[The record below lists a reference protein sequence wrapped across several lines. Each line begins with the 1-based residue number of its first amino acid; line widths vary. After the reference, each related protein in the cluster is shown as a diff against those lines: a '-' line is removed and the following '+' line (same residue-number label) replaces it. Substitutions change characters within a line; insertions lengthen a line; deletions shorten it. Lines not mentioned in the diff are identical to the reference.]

1 MKIGY
6 MWRRNDA
13 RVVMFA
19 TATPVANSIT
29 DAYVMQR
36 YLRPDL
42 LEAAGISVFDTRA
55 ATFDQVVNQ
64 IELGTVPV
72 PEGPDRKPRSQPDPI
87 ASSSPARWQ
96 RKAPRA
102 GDSAGWPRR

>member
-64 IELGTVPV
+64 IELGT
-72 PEGPDRKPRSQPDPI
+72 EG
-87 ASSSPARWQ
+87 
-96 RKAPRA
+96 
-102 GDSAGWPRR
+102 GDSFWMKSQFAKFHNVLNVRVQACIVWG